1 MVTAAYLVTGEIA
14 GTRRRAERLRQEI
27 TAQLSDLPRDGR
39 LEIDLSGLT
48 VMSGAFADELVGR
61 LMNDRPGD
69 SSIVFVSDSE
79 SVRGKVALVLTRRQ
93 TAAWMRSTSDARP
106 VLVGAGSNI
115 AAGG

>member
-69 SSIVFVSDSE
+69 SRMLRF
-79 SVRGKVALVLTRRQ
+79 
-93 TAAWMRSTSDARP
+93 
-106 VLVGAGSNI
+106 GAGVSLGGCAG
-115 AAGG
+115 AAVNGVARLSRSASGSASPYLTIG